1 MVPTAPVSAMKP
13 RQIVFPEDKLIR
25 AYYNRHPTAK
35 FLPIDLASDEPHFVR
50 AFAQRQLK
58 IMRSQRVPEDVAL
71 RVVQMEAMEE
81 DRAAAE
87 AERRGEHY
95 PRRLT
100 PRHKL
105 QTNRVEQIQEE
116 EELAWRATKAER
128 AKELVARRERR
139 DAERAALAAEHAK
152 AAALEAGAAG
162 DGEVAGE
169 GSEDGVDGNR
179 RRDAPE

>member
-1 MVPTAPVSAMKP
+1 MKP

-81 DRAAAE
+81 DRAATE

-95 PRRLT
+95 PRRIT

-105 QTNRVEQIQEE
+105 QTNRIEQIQEE

-128 AKELVARRERR
+128 AAELVARRERR
-139 DAERAALAAEHAK
+139 EAERAALAAERAK
-152 AAALEAGAAG
+152 AAALEAGADG
-162 DGEVAGE
+162 DGEAAGE
-169 GSEDGVDGNR
+169 GGEDGGEDGNR
-179 RRDAPE
+179 RRDAPK